1 MVIIISIIIGIVMI
15 SSALFEMSES
25 RKEIFKVLSEESR
38 SLIETISLSSVNT
51 LNSSYEIE
59 NLITERLLNNARLIR
74 TLDSMGVLNRNK
86 LISFADENHLYRIN
100 IFDKKGN
107 RVLTNRIPE
116 PGHVHPPGSVNRFA
130 ELEPILK
137 GHQATMIIG
146 LKEAEFSNEQRFAV
160 AVSRSG
166 GRGAIVINLDAKEFL
181 EFRKTIGIG
190 KTIMDMA
197 DNAGI
202 EYIVLQDSA
211 GILAASTGIKSLNPI
226 ESDRFLSEA
235 YKTDSTFT
243 RISTFD
249 GHEVYEIVKRL
260 SLDGDVIGLY
270 RIGVG
275 LEEIK
280 SLQGRMYRRIIVIT
294 ILLAAITIIVLSIIF
309 TSQNLKT
316 VTAEFNKFKTF
327 AASVLQNMGEAVIVV
342 DASGIISLYNKSAEK
357 LFGGSAEELK
367 GQDLGIVLNGG
378 LGFLKEEFSRLKTHT
393 ADLQKTVELNGS
405 KKYLSVNIAI
415 NQGEENSED
424 SFTVVIKDVTQNKIL
439 EEEAKRNEK
448 LSAMG
453 ELASGVAHEI
463 RNPLNAVGMIAQR
476 LNKEFSEKE
485 NAEEYKSITRLL
497 KEEVDRI
504 NRIITQFLNYAKP
517 LDMNREDVDSGS
529 FFGDIYLL
537 FADQAKAMN
546 IDFSYSGGSFNM
558 YIDPALMKQT
568 LINIVQNAFEAAG
581 TGGKVGLK
589 YRKSGNKILIE
600 VDDNGPG
607 ISEEEQ
613 SKIFDLYYTSKKDG
627 NGLGLSIAQKIVS
640 QHGGSIRVDSKING
654 GTKFTIII

>member
-1 MVIIISIIIGIVMI
+1 MVVIISIIIGIVMI

-74 TLDSMGVLNRNK
+74 TLDSLDVLSQRK
-86 LISFADENHLYRIN
+86 LINFAAENHLYRIN

-107 RVLTNRIPE
+107 RILSNRVPV
-116 PGHVHPPGSVNRFA
+116 PGHVHPPGSINRFA
-130 ELEPILK
+130 ELEPILTGRQK
-137 GHQATMIIG
+137 TMVIG

-160 AVSRSG
+160 AVSRSS

-190 KTIMDMA
+190 RTIMDMA

-202 EYIVLQDSA
+202 EYIALQDSA
-211 GILAASTGIKSLNPI
+211 GILAASAKIKSLNPI
-226 ESDRFLSEA
+226 ESDLFLSNA
-235 YKTDSTFT
+235 YKSDSTFT
-243 RISTFD
+243 RLSKLG

-260 SLDGDVIGLY
+260 KIDNDVIGLY
-270 RIGVG
+270 RIGLG
-275 LEEIK
+275 LNEIK
-280 SLQGRMYRRIIVIT
+280 NLQDRMYRRIIVIT

-309 TSQNLKT
+309 TSQNLKSI
-316 VTAEFNKFKTF
+316 TAEFNRFKTF

-342 DASGIISLYNKSAEK
+342 DASGSISLYNKSAEL
-357 LFGGSAEELK
+357 LFGGSAGELK
-367 GQDLGIVLNGG
+367 GKDINSVLNGI
-378 LGFLKEEFSRLKTHT
+378 LGFLKDELLRLKTHT
-393 ADLQKTVELNGS
+393 TDLQRTIEINGV
-405 KKYLSVNIAI
+405 KKYLSINIAV
-415 NQGEENSED
+415 NKDEEKSED
-424 SFTVVIKDVTQNKIL
+424 GYTLVIKDVTQSKIL

-476 LNKEFSEKE
+476 LNKEFPEKE
-485 NAEEYKSITRLL
+485 NAEEYKAITRLL

-504 NRIITQFLNYAKP
+504 NKIITQFLNYAKP
-517 LDMNREDVDSGS
+517 LDMNQTDVDSAS
-529 FFGDIYLL
+529 FFGDIRML
-537 FADQAKAMN
+537 FADQAEAMK
-546 IDFSYSGGSFNM
+546 IDFSESGDSFNM
-558 YIDPALMKQT
+558 HIDPSLMKQT
-568 LINIVQNAFEAAG
+568 IINIIQNAFEAAG
-581 TGGKVGLK
+581 SGGKVSMA

-600 VDDNGPG
+600 VIDNGPG
-607 ISEEEQ
+607 MSEEEQ
-613 SKIFDLYYTSKKDG
+613 NKIFDLYYTSKKDG

-640 QHGGSIRVDSKING
+640 QHGGSIRVDSKINE